1 MPILRASLKDLPIRK
16 SGSITTAERESLA
29 SKNRKGKYGKKYINF
44 RRPTLSEDWKPS
56 NSTELNNLEYFE
68 IGQNSGM
75 RVGYRKVDNV
85 NWNQVKF

>member
-1 MPILRASLKDLPIRK
+1 MEKI
-16 SGSITTAERESLA
+16 E
-29 SKNRKGKYGKKYINF
+29 NF